1 MEIFLISKRMLCKLA
16 EKPAQREQ
24 LFCCDQNSC
33 KEDAMTQNEQIGA
46 KMKACRQ
53 EKGLTLKQLSDMV
66 DLSVGFLSQAERGLA
81 TISLNSLY
89 RLATALEV
97 DVSFFFNA
105 PSNAEKD
112 QFVVRGY
119 ERNCLR
125 VTPDFVYYALCP
137 DPKHSEIFPEIYE
150 LLPGLGAEGET
161 YQNQQEEY
169 LYVIEGVLT
178 AWLDDCEYQLYPGD
192 TMWIPSNHKHKWQ
205 NNTPHI
211 VKLLSVGIRLE
222 SSKK

>member
-1 MEIFLISKRMLCKLA
+1 
-16 EKPAQREQ
+16 
-24 LFCCDQNSC
+24 
-33 KEDAMTQNEQIGA
+33 MTQNEQIGA

-66 DLSVGFLSQAERGLA
+66 DFSVGFLSQAERGLA

-105 PSNAEKD
+105 PSNEEKD

-150 LLPGLGAEGET
+150 LLPGSGAEGET

>member
-1 MEIFLISKRMLCKLA
+1 
-16 EKPAQREQ
+16 
-24 LFCCDQNSC
+24 
-33 KEDAMTQNEQIGA
+33 MTQNEQIGA

-81 TISLNSLY
+81 TIRLNSLY

-105 PSNAEKD
+105 PVSAEKD

-150 LLPGLGAEGET
+150 LLPGSGAEGET

-222 SSKK
+222 ASKK